1 MIFQSL
7 PTPTAVPAWT
17 SQAFCPHISIS
28 SVFILVTPWRGM
40 EETAVG
46 ATSQIKP
53 HSFPREATADAPGLS
68 CPDTTSKPEDYSTLR
83 AWILLPSWLLL
94 TDEEWEQLPPSSQ
107 HRKAV
112 PAHTHTFAARERQQR
127 NGFSGSSLHL
137 FIFILSLTD
146 EQRNGFGFPGCHK
159 PRNILMKNK
168 CIYRETSKQP
178 KTSQSNVP
186 VLGKSAFISLPLHG
200 LRADH
205 AVERDKYFK

>member
-1 MIFQSL
+1 MMPQARAL
-7 PTPTAVPAWT
+7 QTQQQNLRTTAHLELESFSPAE
-17 SQAFCPHISIS
+17 S
-28 SVFILVTPWRGM
+28 S
-40 EETAVG
+40 
-46 ATSQIKP
+46 SQIKNG
-53 HSFPREATADAPGLS
+53 STESS
-68 CPDTTSKPEDYSTLR
+68 CP
-83 AWILLPSWLLL
+83 
-94 TDEEWEQLPPSSQ
+94 
-107 HRKAV
+107 H
-112 PAHTHTFAARERQQR
+112 PAGTRRLFLHTHTHTLAARERQQR

-186 VLGKSAFISLPLHG
+186 VLGKSAFISSPLHG

-205 AVERDKYFK
+205 AAERDKYFK

>member
-1 MIFQSL
+1 MPQAWAVQTQHQNL
-7 PTPTAVPAWT
+7 RTTAHSELESFSPADSS
-17 SQAFCPHISIS
+17 SQMKNESSCPH
-28 SVFILVTPWRGM
+28 P
-40 EETAVG
+40 A
-46 ATSQIKP
+46 
-53 HSFPREATADAPGLS
+53 
-68 CPDTTSKPEDYSTLR
+68 STGKLF
-83 AWILLPSWLLL
+83 L
-94 TDEEWEQLPPSSQ
+94 
-107 HRKAV
+107 
-112 PAHTHTFAARERQQR
+112 HTHTFAARERQQR

-146 EQRNGFGFPGCHK
+146 EQHNGFGFPGCHK